1 MTEAVTPSIDAL
13 VSAFESGKPVVDLL
27 AELNRNTEDALLAH
41 IGYEEMAE
49 LNCINVSHQRDI
61 FITGDDITEYYEKEY
76 LLGLNDQQ
84 ILSFIV
90 ERQGCLEEA
99 DGGAVFHYLPIS
111 NSCIGFLSESG
122 GQGGPILSNLLIG
135 RAEQDVTAQLV
146 EDGYLIHTVDLS
158 ASERAVLIQKFNTL
172 VRARLSGKLE
182 KFVNFIK
189 FLRRK

>member
-61 FITGDDITEYYEKEY
+61 FMTDDDITEVYEKEY

-84 ILSFIV
+84 ILAFIA
-90 ERQGCLEEA
+90 ERQGDLEEE
-99 DGGAVFHYLPIS
+99 DGGTVLHYLPIS
-111 NSCIGFLSESG
+111 SSCISFLSKSG
-122 GQGGPILSNLLIG
+122 GQGGPIFSNLIIG
-135 RAEQDVTAQLV
+135 RTEQDVTAQLV
-146 EDGYLIHTVDLS
+146 EDDFRIHTVDLS
-158 ASERAVLIQKFNTL
+158 ASERAVLVQEFNML